1 MPPAGGG
8 KGRVFCSTL
17 FHYTW
22 TLDDP
27 LARAL
32 ALRGMAWAAGEP
44 VDRFLPLAADGV
56 MARDRP

>member
-1 MPPAGGG
+1 
-8 KGRVFCSTL
+8 VFCTTL

-32 ALRGMAWAAGEP
+32 ALRGMAWAAGVP
-44 VDRFLPLAADGV
+44 ADRFLPLALDGV
-56 MARDRP
+56 TLRDGPK